1 MAAQRPPSRR
11 IMPHIHADPLRR
23 LVSAIF
29 AKAGSQ
35 PQEAALIARRLVDS
49 NLVGHDSHGI
59 VRVPAYVRWRGEGKV
74 VANRHVKVI
83 AEGDAFAILDGQCGF
98 GQVIG
103 GEAMDI
109 GLAKAAKVGV
119 AMVSLRHVHHLGRIG
134 DWAEHCAEKGVVSV
148 HFVNGV
154 NLGWIVAPFGGI
166 ERRMTTNPFA
176 CGMPVEGGE
185 PVILDMATSKIAEGK
200 NQVARNKG
208 VPVPEGSLIDSKGN
222 PTRDPNA
229 LYASPPGALLAF
241 GEHKGYGLAV
251 FCDLL
256 AGALGGGGAN
266 HDGYANK
273 GQVLNNMLSILIDP
287 RVVGATTMNAEAS
300 RFVAWLKSSAATDGE
315 VMVPGDPERRNRAAR
330 ERDGIPID
338 DKTWSDLLA
347 CAAESGI
354 AGPELDRLLAK

>member
-1 MAAQRPPSRR
+1 
-11 IMPHIHADPLRR
+11 MPTIQAEPLRR
-23 LVSAIF
+23 LVSTIF
-29 AKAGSQ
+29 SKAGSK
-35 PQEAALIARRLVDS
+35 PDEAALIARRLVDS

-59 VRVPAYVRWRGEGKV
+59 VRVPAYIRWLGEGKV
-74 VANRHVKVI
+74 VPNQHVKVI
-83 AEGDAFAILDGQCGF
+83 TEGDAFTILDGQAGF

-109 GLAKAAKVGV
+109 GLAKAAKAGI

-134 DWAEHCAEKGVVSV
+134 DWAEYCAERGVVSI

-154 NLGWIVAPFGGI
+154 HLGWIVAPFGGI
-166 ERRMTTNPFA
+166 ERRMTTNPFC

-208 VPVPEGSLIDSKGN
+208 VEVPERSLIDSAGRD
-222 PTRDPNA
+222 TRDPNA
-229 LYASPPGALLAF
+229 LYASPPGALLPF
-241 GEHKGYGLAV
+241 GDHKGYGLAV

-287 RVVGATTMNAEAS
+287 RVVGATSMNEEAK
-300 RFVAWLKSSAATDGE
+300 RFVAWLKSSAPREGE
-315 VMVPGDPERRNRAAR
+315 TVMVPGDPERRSRAAR
-330 ERDGIPID
+330 LRDGIPVD
-338 DKTWSDLLA
+338 DKTWSDLIA
-347 CAAESGI
+347 CAGASGLADAEVK
-354 AGPELDRLLAK
+354 RLLAA

>member
-1 MAAQRPPSRR
+1 
-11 IMPHIHADPLRR
+11 MPHLHAEPLRR

-29 AKAGSQ
+29 AKSQSQ
-35 PQEAALIARRLVDS
+35 PDEAALIARRLVDA

-59 VRVPAYVRWRGEGKV
+59 VRVPAYIRWLGEGKV
-74 VANRHVKVI
+74 VPNQHVRVI
-83 AEGDAFAILDGQCGF
+83 TESDAFAILDGRCGY

-109 GLAKAAKVGV
+109 GMAKAAKTGV

-134 DWAEHCAEKGVVSV
+134 DWAEHCAAKGVVSV

-154 NLGWIVAPFGGI
+154 HLGWIVAPFGGI
-166 ERRMTTNPFA
+166 ERRMTTNPFC

-185 PVILDMATSKIAEGK
+185 PIILDMATSKIAEGK

-208 VPVPEGSLIDSKGN
+208 IEVPPGALIDAQGKE
-222 PTRDPNA
+222 TRDPNA
-229 LYASPPGALLAF
+229 LYASPAGALLPF
-241 GEHKGYGLAV
+241 GDHKGYGLAV

-266 HDGYANK
+266 HDGHANK

-287 RVVGATTMNAEAS
+287 GVIGATTMNEEVT
-300 RFVAWLKSSAATDGE
+300 RFIAWLKSSAPRDGE
-315 VMVPGDPERRNRAAR
+315 VMVPGDPERRSRTQR
-330 ERDGIPID
+330 ERDGIPVD
-338 DKTWSDLLA
+338 EKTWSDLLR
-347 CAAESGI
+347 CAAESGL
-354 AGPELDRLLAK
+354 ADAEVKRLLAA

>member
-1 MAAQRPPSRR
+1 
-11 IMPHIHADPLRR
+11 MPNIHAEPLRR

-29 AKAGSQ
+29 AKAGSN
-35 PQEAALIARRLVDS
+35 PDEAALIARRLVDS

-59 VRVPAYVRWRGEGKV
+59 VRVPAYIRWLGEGKV
-74 VANRHVKVI
+74 VPNQHVKVLS
-83 AEGDAFAILDGQCGF
+83 ESDAFAMLDGQAGF

-109 GLAKAAKVGV
+109 GLAKAAKSGV

-134 DWAEHCAEKGVVSV
+134 DWAEYCAAKGVVSI

-154 NLGWIVAPFGGI
+154 HLGWIVAPFGGI

-176 CGMPVEGGE
+176 CGMPIEGGE

-208 VPVPEGSLIDSKGN
+208 VEVPEGALIDATGK
-222 PTRDPNA
+222 PTRNPND
-229 LYASPPGALLAF
+229 LYAEPPGALLAF

-287 RVVGATTMNAEAS
+287 RVVGAASMHEEAK
-300 RFVAWLKSSAATDGE
+300 RFVAWLKSSASRDGG

-330 ERDGIPID
+330 QRDGLPVD

-347 CAAESGI
+347 CARDSGL
-354 AGPELDRLLAK
+354 ADGEVKRLLAA

>member
-1 MAAQRPPSRR
+1 
-11 IMPHIHADPLRR
+11 MPNIHADPLRR

-29 AKAGSQ
+29 VKARSR
-35 PQEAALIARRLVDS
+35 PEEAALIARRLVDS

-59 VRVPAYVRWRGEGKV
+59 VRVPAYVRWLGEGKV
-74 VANRHVKVI
+74 VPNQHVKVI
-83 AEGDAFAILDGQCGF
+83 AEGDAFAILDGQCGY

-109 GLAKAAKVGV
+109 GLAKAARTGV

-134 DWAEHCAEKGVVSV
+134 DWAEHCADKGVVSV

-154 NLGWIVAPFGGI
+154 HLGWIVAPFGGI
-166 ERRMTTNPFA
+166 ERRMTTNPFC
-176 CGMPVEGGE
+176 CGMPVAGGE
-185 PVILDMATSKIAEGK
+185 PIILDMATSKIAEGK

-208 VPVPEGSLIDSKGN
+208 VPVPEGSLIDAKGN
-222 PTRDPNA
+222 PTRNPND
-229 LYASPPGALLAF
+229 LYATPPGALLPF
-241 GEHKGYGLAV
+241 GDHKGYGLAV

-266 HDGYANK
+266 HDGHANK

-287 RVVGATTMNAEAS
+287 RVVGAASMNEEAT
-300 RFVAWLKSSAATDGE
+300 RFVAWLKSSAATEGE

-330 ERDGIPID
+330 ERDGIPVD

-347 CAAESGI
+347 CAGESGI
-354 AGPELDRLLAK
+354 ADAEVKRLLAA